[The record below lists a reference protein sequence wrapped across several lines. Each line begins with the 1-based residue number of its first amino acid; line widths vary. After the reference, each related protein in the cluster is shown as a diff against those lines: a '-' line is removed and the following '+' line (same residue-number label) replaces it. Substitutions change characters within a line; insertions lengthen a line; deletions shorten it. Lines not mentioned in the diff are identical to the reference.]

1 MGKIKKALL
10 ATLKWALAG
19 IFILYLFAILVFGFR
34 DSDGN
39 IGIQYFRLPGLEAL
53 HKRIHTELNGIDGPY
68 LLGQKL
74 YQVNEANEVLQMPF
88 RPGDSL
94 KVVVNNSDR
103 DSFYVRLKSHHEVD
117 EAVYEEP
124 SKLLAISDI
133 EGNFNA
139 FQSFLLCNEVID
151 TNYNWIFG
159 DGHLV
164 LLGDFMDRGEDVV
177 QVLWLAYSLEE
188 KAEEHCG
195 KVHFIL
201 GNHEIMN
208 IEGMHKY
215 VHEKYIKVAQEI
227 SGEEDWEKALQFLF
241 SEQSEL
247 GKWLRTKNSVEKIG
261 DYLFVHAGLSPKM
274 LDLCLSITE
283 INDVIRENIGLGLYQ
298 NPGDDE
304 VANFVLGKTS
314 PLWYRGL
321 TEKYKYYL
329 KATEDE
335 VDDILDYFQVEKI
348 VVGHVVVN
356 DVQTD
361 YNGKLINIDLKH
373 GKNKCS
379 EETKGLLVKDNIEFK
394 VDGLGNE
401 DVLEDTDL
409 AIYDEEE
416 EEPTED

>member
-1 MGKIKKALL
+1 MKKIKKALWEG
-10 ATLKWALAG
+10 LKWALGG
-19 IFILYLFAILVFGFR
+19 IFITYLFIIVIFGLR

-39 IGIQYFRLPGLEAL
+39 IGIRYFRLPGLEAL
-53 HKRIHTELNGIDGPY
+53 HKRIHTELHGIDGPY
-68 LLGQKL
+68 LFGQKL
-74 YQVNEANEVLQMPF
+74 YQVSESNEVLQTPL

-94 KVVVNNSDR
+94 KVVVNNADR
-103 DSFYVRLKSHHEVD
+103 DSFYVRLKSYHAVED
-117 EAVYEEP
+117 AVYEEP

-227 SGEEDWEKALQFLF
+227 SGEEDWEKALQLLF

-261 DYLFVHAGLSPKM
+261 DYLFVHAGLSPRM

-304 VANFVLGKTS
+304 VANFMLGKTS

-356 DVQTD
+356 DVRTD

-401 DVLEDTDL
+401 DVLDNTDL
-409 AIYDEEE
+409 AIYDEVEE
-416 EEPTED
+416 EEDE